1 MQGKNFITV
10 DGKRF
15 HYMWLRFKDDNMVL
29 MLAVAGIELSILADN
44 QAIYEA

>member
-10 DGKRF
+10 NGNRF

-29 MLAVAGIELSILADN
+29 MLAVAGIELSILAEN